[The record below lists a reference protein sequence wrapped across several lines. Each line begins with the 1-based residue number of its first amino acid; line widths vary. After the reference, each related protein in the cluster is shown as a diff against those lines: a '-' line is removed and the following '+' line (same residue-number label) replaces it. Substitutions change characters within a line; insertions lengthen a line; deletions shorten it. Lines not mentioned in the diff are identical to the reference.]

1 MGEVMPRGP
10 CFLSQ
15 DEDMRRGKRR
25 TLEGLVKMLIDNTV
39 EDLTASSRKVS

>member
-15 DEDMRRGKRR
+15 DEDMRRRKRR
-25 TLEGLVKMLIDNTV
+25 TLEGLVKMIIDNII
-39 EDLTASSRKVS
+39 EDLKASSHKVS